1 MIVPT
6 FWAEARLQQTRG
18 KGQRQI
24 TVRRFGWSNSS
35 QLEAEKMAAQRA
47 QEALKRIRTGDRLIR
62 LEPKIAYNGATGT
75 PIREEV
81 LSRQADVVITR
92 NSYGAHCLNS
102 PNVLFAD
109 IDFDHGVGI
118 KSVFLHTMVLVG
130 LGALVAAWLRS
141 SLAVFVAALIVI
153 VFSYP
158 FAVLTRKTLVA
169 LRGGPERLARMRVTS
184 FVRRNPDWHLRLY
197 RTPAGFRVLV
207 MHRVFD
213 PSDPVVDTFFQ
224 ALGVDRIYAAMCKN
238 QKCFRARVSP
248 KPWRIGIS
256 AHIRPRPGIWPVN
269 PEHLEKRNAWVREY
283 EAVASKFA
291 SCKFIETQGSRAV
304 DPQAKFVRGLHDELS
319 QALADKE
326 IA

>member
-1 MIVPT
+1 MIVPE
-6 FWAEARLQQTRG
+6 FWAEARLQQPRG

-47 QEALKRIRTGDRLIR
+47 QEALKRISTGDRLIR

-81 LSRQADVVITR
+81 LSRQADVVVTR
-92 NSYGAHCLNS
+92 NSYGAHCLNT

-109 IDFDHGVGI
+109 IDFDDGVGG
-118 KSVFLHTMVLVG
+118 KAVVLHALALMG

-141 SLAVFVAALIVI
+141 GLVVFVAALIVI
-153 VFSYP
+153 GLSYP
-158 FAVLTRKTLVA
+158 FAVLTQKALLA
-169 LRGGPERLARMRVTS
+169 LRGGPERLARLRVAS
-184 FVRRNPDWHLRLY
+184 FVRRHPDWHLRLY

-207 MHRVFD
+207 MHSVFD
-213 PSDPVVDTFFQ
+213 PTDAIVDTFFQ
-224 ALGVDRIYAAMCKN
+224 ALGVDRVYAAMCKN

-256 AHIRPRPGIWPVN
+256 AHMRPRPGIWPVN

-291 SCKFIETQGSRAV
+291 SCKFIETQGSSTIV
-304 DPQAKFVRGLHDELS
+304 PQAKFVRALHDELS
-319 QALADKE
+319 QALADRE